1 SRTEKPLSTHHIH
14 GSPVVYD
21 SPNQGVLVYVWGEN
35 EVLRTFQ
42 YDPISHGFSGQP
54 NARNVPGQSRAIGT
68 MYASNDER
76 DRDGMPG
83 AMLSLS
89 ANGKIPGTAGLLGS
103 LPSFLHRRVA
113 SCEVYV

>member
-1 SRTEKPLSTHHIH
+1 RHTRSKRDWSSDVCSSDLFLATRGRGSRTEKPLSTHHIH

-54 NARNVPGQSRAIGT
+54 NARNEIG
-68 MYASNDER
+68 R
-76 DRDGMPG
+76 
-83 AMLSLS
+83 
-89 ANGKIPGTAGLLGS
+89 
-103 LPSFLHRRVA
+103 A
-113 SCEVYV
+113 SCRERVRIMGGAE